1 MFEKVRAAVC
11 EIVTN
16 AAAGNFTAI
25 DGIDVFGEVC
35 KWKIAFLYSHK
46 QLIPIYNRDMLEAV
60 ATKQGIKV
68 SKNMPTSEIH
78 RELIKKM
85 DNQDLFE
92 YYDDLLDSISYS
104 KDV

>member
-1 MFEKVRAAVC
+1 
-11 EIVTN
+11 
-16 AAAGNFTAI
+16 
-25 DGIDVFGEVC
+25 
-35 KWKIAFLYSHK
+35 
-46 QLIPIYNRDMLEAV
+46 MLEAV
-60 ATKQGIKV
+60 AAKQGIKV

-104 KDV
+104 KDM